1 MRKQD
6 GMRQRERLTRQQVWD
21 SSRLQRM
28 DGADLWL
35 KGGYTGKMN
44 DRSLFFNHGIL
55 H

>member
-1 MRKQD
+1 MKKQD
-6 GMRQRERLTRQQVWD
+6 DMRQKERLTRQQVWD

-28 DGADLWL
+28 DGADYWL
-35 KGGYTGKMN
+35 KGGYTWKMN